1 MTRKVIDDERVR
13 ELYRESPSAR
23 RIADRLGFAPG
34 AIHRSLVRLGLK
46 DPPPNRKRKMN
57 IVHHAT
63 AANDGAPE
71 AREER
76 TTCFR
81 CGVRSDVGCGCSK
94 QRLGW
99 STL

>member
-1 MTRKVIDDERVR
+1 MTRRVIDDERVR
-13 ELYRESPSAR
+13 ELYKEIPSAR
-23 RIADRLGFAPG
+23 RIADRLGFAPP

-63 AANDGAPE
+63 ADNDEAPV

-76 TTCFR
+76 YTCFR
-81 CGVRSDVGCGCSK
+81 CGVRSDVGCKCPKGK
-94 QRLGW
+94 LGW